1 LIGNIFK
8 IYSRLNFSNY
18 LRDKGGTYLETD
30 HDVCAEYNLINPNGK
45 KKTGG
50 RSLFL
55 SFGQVG
61 GQIWAGKNIF
71 DWI

>member
-8 IYSRLNFSNY
+8 IHSRHSFSNY
-18 LRDKGGTYLETD
+18 PRDKGGTYLETD
-30 HDVCAEYNLINPNGK
+30 HDVCAEYNLINQNGK
-45 KKTGG
+45 KMGG
-50 RSLFL
+50 CSLFL

-61 GQIWAGKNIF
+61 GWIWVGKFIF